1 MATDAQRRAVKKW
14 RAREVKRLAF
24 DFYKEKDA
32 DILDAFEKS
41 GNRTKL
47 VKDSVREHLAREK
60 EEQQ

>member
-1 MATDAQRRAVKKW
+1 MATDAQRRGRNKW